1 MNDIFQWESFIQL
14 VSAHIIDETQ
24 LKREVNG
31 RYEFASKT
39 LSESEGEGRLSF
51 VRTPDCSILI
61 ADCAFNEDRHY
72 KVSDGG
78 RVRFHYNFDVSIESR
93 ANGTP
98 VAEIVN
104 HGAGIL
110 MMSPDQMIVD
120 RVPRQRHQHF
130 VTIACDPRWLA
141 DFFNLRL
148 LDYIDHD
155 DAIGS
160 PFVYR
165 ELTFTQPIRSVIN
178 AVASQ
183 PIDGLGGARIAT
195 LAQKALLLSLES
207 LVEDRRLRQTRLSP
221 SDIAAIEQARD
232 ILIGNLAALP
242 NMQKLSRQVG
252 INRTKLQYGFRD
264 LFGMSVTQ
272 FAEKQRMERA
282 HALLL
287 ETDMSVSAIALELGY
302 EHPSSFS
309 TRFRHYFG
317 RSPRLIRSASS
328 PQSST

>member
-1 MNDIFQWESFIQL
+1 VDDIFQWESFIQL
-14 VSAHIIDETQ
+14 LSANIVDDTQ
-24 LKREVNG
+24 LKREYNS
-31 RYEFASKT
+31 RYEFASKA
-39 LSESEGEGRLSF
+39 LSEAEGEGRLSF

-61 ADCAFNEDRHY
+61 ADCAFHEDRHY
-72 KVSDGG
+72 EVSDGG
-78 RVRFHYNFDVSIESR
+78 RVRFHFNFDVSIESR
-93 ANGTP
+93 ANETA
-98 VAEIVN
+98 VAEIVD
-104 HGAGIL
+104 HSAGIL

-120 RVPRQRHQHF
+120 RVPRRRHQHF

-148 LDYIDHD
+148 LDHVDTGD
-155 DAIGS
+155 GGGS
-160 PFVYR
+160 PFLYK

-178 AVASQ
+178 ALASQ

-207 LVEDRRLRQTRLSP
+207 LVEDQRLRPTRLSP
-221 SDIAAIEQARD
+221 SDISAIVQARD
-232 ILIGNLAALP
+232 ILLENLAAP
-242 NMQKLSRQVG
+242 PSMQKLSRLVG

-264 LFGMSVTQ
+264 MFGMSVTQ

-287 ETDMSVSAIALELGY
+287 ETDMSVSAIAVELGY

-317 RSPRLIRSASS
+317 RSPRLIRI
-328 PQSST
+328 QR